1 MTKTKGFSKSTN
13 PQKNI
18 GNQLKTT
25 DIKYLS
31 EINDSL
37 SSFIETI
44 PDPRVQ
50 RTQKHIFKDILIIA
64 ILAVIG
70 GAEGWEDMEN
80 YGHAKKKWLEEFLE
94 LPNGIPSDDTFRRLF
109 ERIDPKALEKCLEKW
124 IQNIACSLEGEVVPI
139 DGKCMRGSYDRNKGL
154 KALHVVTAWASE
166 QRLTLGQVKVDE
178 SSNEIT
184 AIPALLELLDIT
196 GAIVTISLMGTQT
209 NIVKLIREKKA
220 DYVVSLKGNNP
231 TLFSQVKEWFKRTR
245 DQKFERVE
253 YDWEQSIEKGHNR
266 TEKRQIWVVPLKAF
280 GDLHGGERWSGLQT
294 IVMVER
300 TRHLWNKTT
309 KETQFYLTSLPPN
322 ARIIGRAI
330 RKHWTIEN
338 QVHWIL
344 DVTFKEDEC
353 RIRSRSGAQN
363 VSILRKLALNAL
375 NQEKTLKRSLKQK
388 RKHASMNDDYMI
400 AVLNS
405 FCQP

>member
-1 MTKTKGFSKSTN
+1 MTKTQGFSQLTN
-13 PQKNI
+13 SPKNLE
-18 GNQLKTT
+18 NPLKKT
-25 DIKYLS
+25 DIKS
-31 EINDSL
+31 INEINCSL
-37 SSFIETI
+37 SSLVETI
-44 PDPRVQ
+44 PDPRVN
-50 RTQKHIFKDILIIA
+50 RTQKHILKDILIIA

-80 YGHAKKKWLEEFLE
+80 YGQAKKEWLQEFLE

-109 ERIDPKALEKCLEKW
+109 ERIDPNALQKCLEKW
-124 IQNIACSLEGEVVPI
+124 IQNIASSLQGEVVPI
-139 DGKCMRGSYDRNKGL
+139 DGKCIRGSYDRNKGL

-178 SSNEIT
+178 NSNEIT

-196 GAIVTISLMGTQT
+196 GAIVTIDAMGTQT

-245 DQKFERVE
+245 YQKFEGVE
-253 YDWEQSIEKGHNR
+253 YDWDSRIEKGHNR
-266 TEKRQIWVVPLKAF
+266 TEKRQIWVVSLTAF

-309 KETQFYLTSLPPN
+309 KETQFYLTSLPPD
-322 ARIIGRAI
+322 AKMIGRAI

-344 DVTFKEDEC
+344 DVTFREDEC
-353 RIRSRSGAQN
+353 RIRSRSGTQN

-388 RKHASMNDDYMI
+388 RKRASMNDDYMI